1 MPDIKEKT
9 IETTKGLEF
18 VDKKVK
24 DTAEDFYE
32 DERVEDVLNL
42 NHTPNPKDFDLI
54 NDMINKLKNI

>member
-1 MPDIKEKT
+1 MDDKVKD

-24 DTAEDFYE
+24 DTAEEFYE
-32 DERVEDVLNL
+32 DKRVEDVLNL
-42 NHTPNPKDFDLI
+42 DHTPSSKDFDLI